1 MSTPALPLPLV
12 LIGPMGAGKTKIGRR
27 VARSLDVPFV
37 DTDKRIVA
45 EHGPITDIFAEHGEP
60 AFRQLE
66 RDAVQA
72 ALAEDAVVS
81 LGGGAVLHQDTQRDL
96 AGRTVILLTVTAAA
110 VAARIRTDK
119 RPLLANGT
127 GDWQRIYDER
137 RPIYER
143 LATVSFDTSSEPI
156 ERIAERIADW
166 ARGHS

>member
-1 MSTPALPLPLV
+1 VSTPALPLPLI

-27 VARSLDVPFV
+27 VARSLDVPFI

-45 EHGPITDIFAEHGEP
+45 EHGAITDIFADRGEP
-60 AFRQLE
+60 AFRELE
-66 RDAVQA
+66 RHAVVA
-72 ALAEDAVVS
+72 ALAEAAVVS

-96 AGRTVILLTVTAAA
+96 ADRTVVLLTVTGEA

-119 RPLLANGT
+119 RPLLKNGT

-143 LATVSFDTSSEPI
+143 LATISFDTSSEPI
-156 ERIAERIADW
+156 EHIAERISYW
-166 ARGHS
+166 ARGHA